1 MSAFGG
7 KADITLT
14 CLECRLLTH
23 YGPRQSD
30 FAVTHK
36 IAAHYRLTSVASNV
50 DIAENARF
58 KFQIIQPVL
67 NHVTYADNANQLAVA
82 KHRHVAHAISQDAES
97 VAS

>member
-1 MSAFGG
+1 MAQSGHLDYVEGCPLSGA

-36 IAAHYRLTSVASNV
+36 IAAH
-50 DIAENARF
+50 
-58 KFQIIQPVL
+58 
-67 NHVTYADNANQLAVA
+67 
-82 KHRHVAHAISQDAES
+82 
-97 VAS
+97 